1 MDGDLIPKNNAADSG
16 VLKSAANRYNLP
28 YVAIFR
34 DFGDTQGKSHGL
46 PKKVSKFS
54 VNTAYCQNLQV
65 SIWSTQVPSIGQW

>member
-34 DFGDTQGKSHGL
+34 EAIVAMLHGL
-46 PKKVSKFS
+46 SP
-54 VNTAYCQNLQV
+54 
-65 SIWSTQVPSIGQW
+65 PSLGTTPTE